1 MATPPSARDVGAEE
15 VSLSR
20 ATVGLL
26 RNRGWTLPAGK
37 VQGPSYYYYEDET
50 LTERR
55 HRMELEGAD

>member
-1 MATPPSARDVGAEE
+1 M
-15 VSLSR
+15 SLSR
-20 ATVGLL
+20 AAVGLL